1 MAVVVSND
9 EPQYLQ
15 SALAALANQSFRV
28 ERTLVVDSSSNPE
41 IDEVLSI
48 FVSSSSHNAVLQ
60 IKESASF
67 AELAATGIKQ
77 ALQGYDSIDE
87 IAIWLLHDDSAP
99 EVHALAELVR
109 ALELSPLVAIASP
122 KQVSFE
128 NPKLIEQMGLT
139 VTKSLKPF

>member
-1 MAVVVSND
+1 MSVRVVAVVVSND

-41 IDEVLSI
+41 VDEVLNS
-48 FVSSSSHNAVLQ
+48 FVSYSSHNAVLQ

-122 KQVSFE
+122 KQVS
-128 NPKLIEQMGLT
+128 
-139 VTKSLKPF
+139 